1 MRVLISETTWAS
13 SAIAHDLAGQGFL
26 LNRANDGEEAL
37 LYVRDAVQ
45 DAAVIDAD
53 LGDITAGRAIRSL
66 RVFRPNLPVFAIAEG
81 AGRETCRALFA
92 AGADHVAT
100 ALSEPAEVAAR
111 LRALA
116 RRAAGYT
123 SPLAT
128 LGQVAVNFDTRR
140 VSVGGIPL
148 ALTPAEYE
156 IVEHLTLRRRR
167 IVSRDQM
174 MTHLYGLEDAP
185 DPKLLDVH
193 TTRIRKK
200 LAAAGADPRQ
210 LRALHGR
217 GFTFDGMRAEP
228 VAA

>member
-1 MRVLISETTWAS
+1 M
-13 SAIAHDLAGQGFL
+13 
-26 LNRANDGEEAL
+26 
-37 LYVRDAVQ
+37 
-45 DAAVIDAD
+45 IDAD
-53 LGDITAGRAIRSL
+53 LGDITADRAIRSL

-100 ALSEPAEVAAR
+100 ALSEPGGSRRPSPRPRPPGRR
-111 LRALA
+111 LHLS
-116 RRAAGYT
+116 AG
-123 SPLAT
+123 
-128 LGQVAVNFDTRR
+128 DTRP
-140 VSVGGIPL
+140 GGGQFRHPPGQRRRHSPRTDPRGIRRS
-148 ALTPAEYE
+148 
-156 IVEHLTLRRRR
+156 VEHLTLRRRQ
-167 IVSRDQM
+167 IVSRDEM

-185 DPKLLDVH
+185 DPKILDVH